1 VSVLV
6 LVLGLARDR
15 VDGLDPA
22 PEDDLA
28 KPFDID
34 ELLARIRTPLR
45 RHVTSPTRC
54 PSRADC

>member
-1 VSVLV
+1 V